1 MKIPLVDISLQ
12 HREIEAEVRDGFARL
27 MESGEFILGPAVED
41 FEREYAGYCGVDH
54 CVGVANGTDALEL
67 GLRALGVGPEAEVI
81 LPVNTFVAS
90 ALAVIRAG
98 ARPVLVDCAESGSGM
113 DFEGVAER
121 VSARTRAL
129 MVVDLFGELAE
140 FEEFE
145 SFASDSGLSVIEDA
159 AQAQGARRR
168 GRSAGGFGELAGTS
182 FYPGKNL
189 GAYGDAGAVTTRS
202 AELADRVRRLRNY
215 GSEVKYEHPE
225 QGFNSRLDAL
235 QAVVLTAKLRR
246 LNDWNAARRVAAG
259 LYDELLTPVE
269 GVELPPGH
277 RDESHVWHIYA
288 VRVADRDRI
297 LAALHSAEIGAGIHY
312 PNPIHRL
319 GAFRFLGHGPGD
331 FPRAEKVASEMISLP
346 LFPGIRPEQQER
358 VVAVLVAAMK
368 K

>member
-1 MKIPLVDISLQ
+1 MKIPLVDLSLQ

-27 MESGEFILGPAVED
+27 MESGEFVLGPAVEN
-41 FEREYAGYCGVDH
+41 FEREYAAYCGVDH
-54 CVGVANGTDALEL
+54 CIGVANGTDALEL
-67 GLRALGVGPEAEVI
+67 GLRALEVGPEAEVI

-129 MVVDLFGELAE
+129 MVVDLFGELGE
-140 FEEFE
+140 LEEFE
-145 SFASDSGLSVIEDA
+145 SFASDSGLAVIEDA
-159 AQAQGARRR
+159 AQAQGARRK

-246 LNDWNAARRVAAG
+246 LNDWNAERRVAAG

-277 RDESHVWHIYA
+277 RGESHVWHIYA
-288 VRVADRDRI
+288 VRVAERDRV

-358 VVAVLVAAMK
+358 VVAVLAAAMTK
-368 K
+368 